1 MNPSPQKYS
10 VLVLDNASIHKNDKL
25 KDICQEKGIII
36 EFLPKYSPDY
46 NPVSFHNF
54 FCNLYLI

>member
-36 EFLPKYSPDY
+36 EFLP
-46 NPVSFHNF
+46 VSFHNF